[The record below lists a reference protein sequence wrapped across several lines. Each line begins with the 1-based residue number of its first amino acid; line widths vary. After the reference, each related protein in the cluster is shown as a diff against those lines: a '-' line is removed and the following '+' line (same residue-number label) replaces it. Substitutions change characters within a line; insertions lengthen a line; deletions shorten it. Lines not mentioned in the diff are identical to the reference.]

1 MRIAFINTLDMS
13 GGAAIVTQRLMKK
26 LNEVY
31 GSENYLLV
39 KEKKGNT
46 NNTHQI
52 LSSQVE
58 INAEKIIERISR
70 SLGLLYQFFPF
81 SSRSMLKA
89 VGLFKPDII
98 NLHNTQGGYFATPLL
113 QELYM
118 D

>member
-46 NNTHQI
+46 NKTH
-52 LSSQVE
+52 
-58 INAEKIIERISR
+58 
-70 SLGLLYQFFPF
+70 
-81 SSRSMLKA
+81 
-89 VGLFKPDII
+89 
-98 NLHNTQGGYFATPLL
+98 
-113 QELYM
+113 
-118 D
+118 